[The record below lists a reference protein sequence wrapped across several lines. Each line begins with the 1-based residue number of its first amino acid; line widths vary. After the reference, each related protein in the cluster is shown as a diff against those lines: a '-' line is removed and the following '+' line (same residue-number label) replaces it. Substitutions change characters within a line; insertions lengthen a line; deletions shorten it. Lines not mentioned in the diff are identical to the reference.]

1 MIYIEVER
9 SKLKWALWLYIMA
22 EVGQTNQ
29 PTNTKEQKE
38 EKILV
43 GLSVKPLAGNRWQPG

>member
-9 SKLKWALWLYIMA
+9 SKLKGVLWLYIMA
-22 EVGQTNQ
+22 EGQTNQ

-43 GLSVKPLAGNRWQPG
+43 GLSVKPLAGNKWQPG

>member
-1 MIYIEVER
+1 MIYIEVEG
-9 SKLKWALWLYIMA
+9 SKLKWVLWLYIMA

-29 PTNTKEQKE
+29 PTHTKEQKE